1 MLVTF
6 KNCFNFIET
15 MNNNYHH
22 ALLNAMDN
30 ADTNIMFSTW
40 VVHVSRKLDENW
52 LQELSLLVLSE
63 GAVYDPPPVRNQ
75 AFLRNFVRTN
85 ELWKQ
90 NVSRNANF
98 NQGSVE
104 HKVFSQ
110 IVKTWFDMDIGI
122 CIRNTKYVVVSFMTY

>member
-52 LQELSLLVLSE
+52 LQELSLLVLSA

-75 AFLRNFVRTN
+75 AFLRSFVVFTTAAIAI
-85 ELWKQ
+85 
-90 NVSRNANF
+90 VGINA
-98 NQGSVE
+98 Q
-104 HKVFSQ
+104 
-110 IVKTWFDMDIGI
+110 T
-122 CIRNTKYVVVSFMTY
+122 T

>member
-1 MLVTF
+1 MTLRSFCSAMNNNYHRAVLNALWITVISISGFYNVDEKIEVTDELNNNNNINLPLIYIHIKTRFKMLVTF

-40 VVHVSRKLDENW
+40 VYPCQQKMDENW

-63 GAVYDPPPVRNQ
+63 GAVYDPPPV
-75 AFLRNFVRTN
+75 
-85 ELWKQ
+85 
-90 NVSRNANF
+90 
-98 NQGSVE
+98 
-104 HKVFSQ
+104 
-110 IVKTWFDMDIGI
+110 
-122 CIRNTKYVVVSFMTY
+122 